1 MENET
6 SVYVYVWKK
15 RWIEKRRCKK
25 GMIGYHRKRRERER
39 QVMTLQEIYGKKR
52 ERDVVRDRW
61 ERLEASVSIGKEKRK
76 KGKGKKD
83 SVRKEWQAIRG
94 LKSRVERH
102 EDSPVT
108 RINTSSWPPFTPLPS
123 SWILE
128 HPNCSFSSVTRLIEI
143 PWIDRPR
150 PTPLCGSTVPK
161 STEWLL
167 VFDDRDVASLP
178 YIYVYMYVYMC
189 VYIRSS
195 KCIFPTELAKVAGDN
210 SFFPLLISIVSASN
224 VSRRIGNSSRSLI
237 NLLDY

>member
-39 QVMTLQEIYGKKR
+39 QLMTLQEIYGKKR

-123 SWILE
+123 SWDTGASKLQFFLG
-128 HPNCSFSSVTRLIEI
+128 HSVNWNPVDRSTATYATVRFHCSEVDRMAFGLRRQGRGFSSIYI
-143 PWIDRPR
+143 
-150 PTPLCGSTVPK
+150 C
-161 STEWLL
+161 
-167 VFDDRDVASLP
+167 
-178 YIYVYMYVYMC
+178 IYVC
-189 VYIRSS
+189 VYVCVYTFLQMHFSHW
-195 KCIFPTELAKVAGDN
+195 
-210 SFFPLLISIVSASN
+210 
-224 VSRRIGNSSRSLI
+224 IGKGRGG
-237 NLLDY
+237 